1 MRLKIK
7 FLEWSTGMP
16 VAIIHPAT
24 AKSLGVH
31 AKDRVSVKRI
41 NDGEAFS
48 TIVDLASGLFKKNEI
63 VVSSELKER
72 LNLKEGQL
80 VDVVFSQQSK
90 SMEYIKEKLKGKKLS
105 KEKIFKIIKD
115 VGNNSLS
122 EAEIS
127 VFISAMYVHGMKM
140 EETVHLVGAIL
151 NSGKKLNLKNKFI
164 VDKHCIGG
172 IPGNRTTPL
181 VVAICAAAGLIFPKS
196 SSRAITSAAGT
207 SDTIETLAPVDFKIE
222 EVERIVKKTGAC
234 LVWGGDLGIVP
245 ADSKILKIEKLIMVD
260 PEAQLLASIMSKKLA
275 AGSNYILIDIPY
287 GDSAKV
293 SKERGLKLKK
303 KFESLGRSFNK
314 KIKVVLTKGE
324 EPIGN
329 GIGPALEIIDVL
341 KVLKQEEDRPRDLEE
356 KSIYLA
362 GEIFEMTGKVKK
374 GQGKKLAKEILESKK
389 AFNKFEEIILAQGG
403 KIKNLALGKFK
414 KDILAKKNCKMFL
427 INNKKIN
434 TLCRVAGCPVDKFS
448 GVYLYNHLGDKIS
461 KGEKILT
468 IYSEN
473 PSKLK
478 LAYEFYTK
486 SKPIEFK

>member
-7 FLEWSTGMP
+7 FLDWSTGMP
-16 VAIIHPAT
+16 VAIIHPDT
-24 AKSLGVH
+24 ARELGVH

-41 NDGEAFS
+41 DDGEAFS
-48 TIVDLASGLFKKNEI
+48 TVVDLASGLFKKNEI

-72 LNLKEGQL
+72 LELKEGQP

-90 SMEYIKEKLKGKKLS
+90 SMEYIKEKLKGKELS

-140 EETVHLVGAIL
+140 KETVYLVGAIL
-151 NSGKKLNLKNKFI
+151 NSGKKLNFKNKYI

-207 SDTIETLAPVDFKIE
+207 SDTIETLAQVDFKIE
-222 EVERIVKKTGAC
+222 DVEKIVKKTGGC

-303 KFESLGRSFNK
+303 KFEFLGKAFK
-314 KIKVVLTKGE
+314 KEIKVVLTKGE

-329 GIGPALEIIDVL
+329 GIGPALEIIDVI
-341 KVLKQEEDRPRDLEE
+341 KVLKQEEDRPKDLEK

-362 GEIFEMTGKVKK
+362 GQIFEMTKKAKK
-374 GQGKKLAKEILESKK
+374 GKGEALAIEILKSKK
-389 AFNKFEEIILAQGG
+389 AFKKFEEIIVAQRG
-403 KIKNLALGKFK
+403 KVKELKMPKNK
-414 KDILAKKNCKMFL
+414 KEIIANKNCK
-427 INNKKIN
+427 IYSIDNKKIN

-448 GVYLYNHLGDKIS
+448 GVYLHKHLGEEIK
-461 KGEKILT
+461 KGERILT

-478 LAYEFYTK
+478 TAYDFYLK
-486 SKPIEFK
+486 SKPFFIK